1 MQLPNGLQIAMSSKE
16 HAMRLTRTILVTLLL
31 SAIGSAADATGA
43 YVCRLGPNA
52 PPPAPFAR
60 CNIEATSNDQ
70 SKPCDFKSNKGMTVS
85 CMAIAESESDML
97 ICVAGS
103 RPNTESDLRAIASA
117 AAKKLP
123 FAEGINAL
131 AYTSGKNVNLNL
143 SFSETPGGPSDFV
156 ECDPR

>member
-1 MQLPNGLQIAMSSKE
+1 MNQASKE
-16 HAMRLTRTILVTLLL
+16 DAMRLARTILVTSLLL
-31 SAIGSAADATGA
+31 ATGSAAHATGA

-52 PPPAPFAR
+52 PPPAPYAR
-60 CNIEATSNDQ
+60 CNIEAASDNQ

-85 CMAIAESESDML
+85 CMAIAESESEML

-103 RPNTESDLRAIASA
+103 RANTESDLRAIASA
-117 AAKKLP
+117 AIKKLP

-131 AYTSGKNVNLNL
+131 AFTSGKNLNLNL

-156 ECDPR
+156 ECDPH